1 MHCNYEFWLT
11 QLINVSFAGVFILEK
26 HGGVLWL
33 FFKNPGDIFEFG
45 KIISK
50 NCILS
55 WVKLYQLVMYDKD
68 MLNESI
74 TTK

>member
-1 MHCNYEFWLT
+1 
-11 QLINVSFAGVFILEK
+11 
-26 HGGVLWL
+26 
-33 FFKNPGDIFEFG
+33 
-45 KIISK
+45 
-50 NCILS
+50 LS